1 VRRDILILILF
12 SPLKLVLILDVEN
25 SLDEFFQ
32 LGMNDGIRLEEQDG
46 NTVYKAVVKGLQLV
60 EGQSLKDFI
69 QLGEKVLN
77 EVPPIVK
84 GHSILI

>member
-1 VRRDILILILF
+1 MRRDILILILF